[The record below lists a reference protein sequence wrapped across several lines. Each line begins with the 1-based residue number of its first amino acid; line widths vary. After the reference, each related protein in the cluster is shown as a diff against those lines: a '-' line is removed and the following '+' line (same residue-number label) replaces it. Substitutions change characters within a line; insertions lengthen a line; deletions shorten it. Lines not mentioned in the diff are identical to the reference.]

1 MKHYEQFRRQSHRLV
16 GYDYCREG
24 LYFITICTKRME
36 HFFGEVRDG
45 EMHLSDEGII
55 AKQNWLAIPE
65 HSAHVSLHE
74 FIVMPNHVHGIVE
87 IGTVLENKTIASAIE
102 KPAEKNVYMAAISPK
117 AGSMSRLIFLWDP
130 PGIDPST
137 Y

>member
-1 MKHYEQFRRQSHRLV
+1 LV
-16 GYDYCREG
+16 GYDYRREG
-24 LYFITICTKRME
+24 LYFITICTKHME

-65 HSAHVSLHE
+65 HHPQASLHE

-87 IGTVLENKTIASAIE
+87 IETVLENKTIASAIE